1 MERRTLLAVGLAFL
15 VLYGYQVFF
24 VPAPQPPA
32 ETAATEGQAQTAAPS
47 GTAPTPAPVAQPA
60 EPAAIAPQPTVDTLV
75 GETSEREVV
84 LETDAVQAVVTN
96 RGGRVLHWRLKDYLD
111 DGGQPVDLV
120 PAGVPANLPA
130 PFSLQLDD
138 AALTERINT
147 ALYRV
152 TQADPRTAVFEYQD
166 SSGVSVRK
174 EFRLDP
180 SNYIVSFSARVARGE
195 EQLNPTVLWGPGL
208 GDVGATSAGGSIFT
222 GNYVQPP
229 QAIVNV
235 AGDVTRL
242 TPDDV
247 TEQPVQEASYRFVG
261 IDDHYFLA
269 AAIDPGQVRAEFRPV
284 VVPGEGETQRRY
296 MTQSLRFASAPEG
309 VRFFVGPKKDDLLRA
324 IDIEMVKAIYFGIFA
339 WLVRPLLN
347 ALNWVHG
354 YVGNYGWS
362 IIILTI
368 LINVVL
374 FPLRH
379 KSVVS
384 MRKMQ
389 LLQPQMK
396 AIQDRYKDLKMTDPA
411 RQKMNTEVM
420 NLYREKGVNPAA
432 GCVPILLTMPV
443 LIAFYSLLSVAIE
456 LRGAPFI
463 GWIHDLSR
471 PDPYFVTP
479 LLMGASMFWQTKV
492 TPTTADPNQQK
503 VMLIMPII
511 FTGMFL
517 WFPSGLN
524 IYYFTSNLWTIGQQY
539 LTNRLVGPAV
549 PPPPRPPAERRVKSV
564 GAGKS
569 TGAEKK

>member
-1 MERRTLLAVGLAFL
+1 
-15 VLYGYQVFF
+15 
-24 VPAPQPPA
+24 
-32 ETAATEGQAQTAAPS
+32 
-47 GTAPTPAPVAQPA
+47 
-60 EPAAIAPQPTVDTLV
+60 
-75 GETSEREVV
+75 
-84 LETDAVQAVVTN
+84 
-96 RGGRVLHWRLKDYLD
+96 
-111 DGGQPVDLV
+111 
-120 PAGVPANLPA
+120 
-130 PFSLQLDD
+130 
-138 AALTERINT
+138 
-147 ALYRV
+147 
-152 TQADPRTAVFEYQD
+152 
-166 SSGVSVRK
+166 
-174 EFRLDP
+174 
-180 SNYIVSFSARVARGE
+180 
-195 EQLNPTVLWGPGL
+195 
-208 GDVGATSAGGSIFT
+208 VGATSGGGSIFT

-235 AGDVTRL
+235 EGDVTRL
-242 TPDDV
+242 TPDDIAG
-247 TEQPVQEASYRFVG
+247 QPVQEGNYRFIG

-269 AAIDPGQVRAEFRPV
+269 AAVNPGQVRAEFRPV
-284 VVPGEGETQRRY
+284 VVPAADETQRAY
-296 MTQSLRFASAPEG
+296 MAQSLLFAQPPDG

-368 LINVVL
+368 IINLVL

-396 AIQDRYKDLKMTDPA
+396 AIQDRYKDLKMSDPG

-456 LRGAPFI
+456 LRDAPFI
-463 GWIHDLSR
+463 GWIQDLSQ

-479 LLMGASMFWQTKV
+479 LLMGASMFWQAKV

-503 VMLIMPII
+503 VMLIMPIV

-539 LTNRLVGPAV
+539 LTNRMIGPAV
-549 PPPPRPPAERRVKSV
+549 PPAPRPPAERRVKSV